1 MMTAKPLSK
10 SYGSRNKQTGAS
22 LFIALVILLLVTL
35 LALSS
40 TREVALESRI
50 TANFVEQQR
59 LSNGAEAGL
68 RDGEY
73 SMINRLRPLEPTA
86 SCATAAAGTVPDPC
100 LLKLRNNTAT
110 YSLLFATAGLSRAY
124 YPKDGT
130 QADSRMPIVWYAL
143 PAPGGA
149 ESGEA
154 ENPEYGNMMN
164 QTGTFRYEV
173 NAKASTT
180 TTSNAAY
187 LRSTTAKLFDN
198 GDR

>member
-1 MMTAKPLSK
+1 MMTARS
-10 SYGSRNKQTGAS
+10 SHTFSGSRQKQAGAS
-22 LFIALVILLLVTL
+22 LFIALIILLLVTI

-59 LSNGAEAGL
+59 LANNAEAGL

-73 SMINRLRPLEPTA
+73 SMVNRLRPLEPT
-86 SCATAAAGTVPDPC
+86 STCAAAAAGTAPDPC
-100 LLKLRNNTAT
+100 LLKLRNNAAT
-110 YSLLFATAGLSRAY
+110 YSLLFDTANLSRAY

-130 QADSRMPIVWYAL
+130 QADSAVPVLWYAL

-173 NAKASTT
+173 NAKATT
-180 TTSNAAY
+180 TATNNATY

>member
-1 MMTAKPLSK
+1 MNTVRPHRN
-10 SYGSRNKQTGAS
+10 SYGSRQGQTGAS
-22 LFIALVILLLVTL
+22 LFIALIIMLLVTV

-40 TREVALESRI
+40 TREVALESKI

-59 LSNGAEAGL
+59 LANGAEAGL

-73 SMINRLRPLEPTA
+73 SMTDRLRPLEPTA
-86 SCATAAAGTVPDPC
+86 SCASATSGTVPAPC
-100 LLKLRNNTAT
+100 LLTLRNNLAT
-110 YSLLFATAGLSRAY
+110 YALLFDSAGLSRTY
-124 YPKDGT
+124 NPKDGT
-130 QADSRMPIVWYAL
+130 QADSNMPVVWYAL

-154 ENPEYGNMMN
+154 ENPEYGNMLI

-173 NAKASTT
+173 NAKAST
-180 TTSNAAY
+180 SRNATY
-187 LRSTTAKLFDN
+187 MRSTTAKLFDN

>member
-1 MMTAKPLSK
+1 MTTARPHRN
-10 SYGSRNKQTGAS
+10 SYGSRQGQTGAS
-22 LFIALVILLLVTL
+22 LFIALIIMLLVTV

-40 TREVALESRI
+40 TREVALESKI

-59 LSNGAEAGL
+59 LANGAEAGL

-73 SMINRLRPLEPTA
+73 SMVNRLRPLEPTA
-86 SCATAAAGTVPDPC
+86 SCAAAAADTVPAPC
-100 LLKLRNNTAT
+100 LLTLRNNLAT
-110 YSLLFATAGLSRAY
+110 YALLFDSAGLSRPY
-124 YPKDGT
+124 SPKDGT
-130 QADSRMPIVWYAL
+130 KADSNMPIVWYAL

-154 ENPEYGNMMN
+154 ENPEYGNMLI

-173 NAKASTT
+173 NAKAST
-180 TTSNAAY
+180 SRNATY
-187 LRSTTAKLFDN
+187 MRSTTAKLFDN

>member
-1 MMTAKPLSK
+1 MMTARPQ
-10 SYGSRNKQTGAS
+10 RNANGLRHRQTGAS
-22 LFIALVILLLVTL
+22 LFIALIIMLLVTV

-86 SCATAAAGTVPDPC
+86 SCAAAAEGSIPAPC
-100 LLKLRNNTAT
+100 LLTLRNNAAT
-110 YSLLFATAGLSRAY
+110 YALLFNTSGLSRDY
-124 YPKDGT
+124 RPKDGT
-130 QADSRMPIVWYAL
+130 QADTKMPVVWYAL

-154 ENPEYGNMMN
+154 ENPEYGNMLI

-180 TTSNAAY
+180 GNATY
-187 LRSTTAKLFDN
+187 MRSTTAKLFDN